1 MVEIEPMSDS
11 WNDIVESLRVFKRS
25 LPGTAVTIEESGM
38 GSAIRPV
45 VERVN

>member
-11 WNDIVESLRVFKRS
+11 WNDVVESLRVLRRS
-25 LPGTAVTIEESGM
+25 LPGTAITIEQSGM
-38 GSAIRPV
+38 GASIRPA